1 MEELADEFMTSRP
14 QEDPANVEAVVLASW
29 QDLLWERLLLTQP
42 SNC

>member
-14 QEDPANVEAVVLASW
+14 QEDPANVEVVVLASW
-29 QDLLWERLLLTQP
+29 QDLLWERLLLTEL

>member
-1 MEELADEFMTSRP
+1 MEELAEEFMKSRP
-14 QEDPANVEAVVLASW
+14 QEDPANVEAVVLESW